1 MKPKTQDDQA
11 QLLLARIVQ
20 SNLATLDFFEPFI
33 GATVTRLG
41 IHRWPQLDWDIDSVD
56 GDMVISLLQ
65 DGVSTDLRIEARMG
79 TPGGVLVEQVSHG
92 SELLQFRNLV
102 EAHLRYEQEQQE
114 DEDGNVAGSLPQTI
128 DLAGYPEF
136 AMYIDARLEKV
147 SLACTRRSGWE
158 MFPVGM
164 LLEFSSGLQLYV
176 TIGEDETEVYRGL
189 TRKYENDALV
199 MMTFDSSTKWM
210 SGSGGQT
217 KV

>member
-1 MKPKTQDDQA
+1 MNAHKSDEQD
-11 QLLLARIVQ
+11 QLKLASLVKF
-20 SNLATLDFFEPFI
+20 NLQTLDCFEPFI

-41 IHRWPQLDWDIDSVD
+41 IHRWPQLDWDIDSAD
-56 GDMVISLLQ
+56 GDLVISLQL

-79 TPGGVLVEQVSHG
+79 TPGGVLVEQVPHG

-102 EAHLRYEQEQQE
+102 EARLRYEQEQQE
-114 DEDGNVAGSLPQTI
+114 DKDGNVAGSRPQTI
-128 DLAGYPEF
+128 NLAGYAEF
-136 AMYIDARLEKV
+136 AAYIGARLERIG
-147 SLACTRRSGWE
+147 LACTRRSGWE
-158 MFPVGM
+158 MFPLG
-164 LLEFSSGLQLYV
+164 LLLDFSGGLQLYV
-176 TIGEDETEVYRGL
+176 TIGEDGTEVYRGL